1 MLTAVLNADATVTL
15 YIDPAHPRYVELMAE
30 FAQGQR
36 DHCRAQ
42 HTDAVKLSEATDAP
56 PSPDVQHADDILEQA
71 IEAARDLS
79 NDVRRKVRELA
90 RREFETP
97 SDLLTELRKLLGT
110 TAQKMAKVV
119 GDAVLAAWLVGQR
132 DVVRK
137 TNIEDVAEP
146 FTPHVFR
153 TVETIAQPAAA
164 APPTV
169 PPTMGAAGG
178 GAGEPPGTP
187 QPGSFD
193 DDEPAYVFPL
203 IETAAN
209 NLARKQVMTAEQF
222 YAAAAQARQVGFTVS
237 NVASE
242 DTIAKVQD
250 ALIEDI
256 QTGGTLRAF
265 QERMVDIVDT
275 SPLSESH
282 VETIYRTN
290 IANAYSEA
298 QKRILEHPL
307 VASEF
312 PYVEYHAA
320 HDGRVRRDHLEM
332 EHLGI
337 NGTNVYR
344 ADDPVIRK
352 FWPPW
357 AFNCRCVVIPIPLEV
372 AAERGIPE
380 AVRWQET
387 GVAPVSPVFVPHP
400 PFDLPPGWASSQVA

>member
-1 MLTAVLNADATVTL
+1 MLTATLNADATVTL
-15 YIDPAHPRYVELMAE
+15 YIDPAHHRYVELMAE

-36 DHCRAQ
+36 EQCKAQ
-42 HTDAVKLSEATDAP
+42 HAEAVKLSGVDDTP
-56 PSPDVQHADDILEQA
+56 PPPDQQHADDILEQA
-71 IEAARDLS
+71 IEAARNLS
-79 NDVRRKVRELA
+79 KEVRRKVRELS

-97 SDLLTELRKLLGT
+97 SDLLTELRKLIGT
-110 TAQKMAKVV
+110 VTPRMAKTI
-119 GDAVLAAWLVGQR
+119 GDAVLASWLVGQR

-137 TNIEDVAEP
+137 ARIDDAAEP
-146 FTPHVFR
+146 FSPHVFR
-153 TVETIAQPAAA
+153 AVEAIAQPAAT
-164 APPTV
+164 APPTL
-169 PPTMGAAGG
+169 PPAMPSAGA
-178 GAGEPPGTP
+178 GAGEPPTTETATGTP
-187 QPGSFD
+187 D
-193 DDEPAYVFPL
+193 DGEPDYVFPL

-209 NLARKQVMTAEQF
+209 SLARKQVMTAEQF

-237 NVASE
+237 HVASE

-256 QTGGTLRAF
+256 QDGGTLRAF
-265 QERMVDIVDT
+265 QDRMADIVDV

-307 VASEF
+307 VATEF

-337 NGTNVYR
+337 NGTNIYR

-357 AFNCRCVVIPIPLEV
+357 SFNCRCVVVPIPLEV

-380 AVRWQET
+380 AVKWQET
-387 GVAPVSPVFVPHP
+387 GVSPVSPSFVAPP
-400 PFDLPPGWASSQVA
+400 PFDLPPGWVSSS